1 MKKKYFSVIIFAI
14 IVIIIGCYTI
24 IKLETNKQI
33 KYNKE
38 LFETSLSPL
47 NETAF
52 EFDKTF
58 ILLMNTTNT
67 NMFEN
72 ISYLAKMND
81 NNSKIDEVYILDY
94 PCQAIS
100 YNQQEKTLILYG
112 HDKTI
117 YVNEKNIEIIS
128 SNNTEILRD
137 LKTTLNY
144 NQIKD
149 MQISSFVTASYPTV
163 GYTQV
168 VNMLGITNILPIG
181 VARTDTVIRYP

>member
-1 MKKKYFSVIIFAI
+1 MKRKYFSVIIFVI

-24 IKLETNKQI
+24 TKLETNKQI

-47 NETAF
+47 NDTVF

-58 ILLMNTTNT
+58 ILLINTTNT

-72 ISYLAKMND
+72 ISYLAKMNE

-100 YNQQEKTLILYG
+100 YNQQEQTLILYG
-112 HDKTI
+112 YDRTI
-117 YVNEKNIEIIS
+117 YVNENNIESMS
-128 SNNTEILRD
+128 SNNTEILRN
-137 LKTTLNY
+137 LKITLNY

-149 MQISSFVTASYPTV
+149 MQISSFVTSSYPTV

-168 VNMLGITNILPIG
+168 VNMMGITNILPIG
-181 VARTDTVIRYP
+181 VARTDTIVRYP